1 MEVPQLNSILPD
13 ANILVSQTLHSWI
26 ALIAIETQGSWCFY
40 YTEDILNEAGYHR
53 RKRYP
58 ETASK
63 QIEDLRGR
71 LIHPNGPFKRI
82 ANFSIDSNVTY
93 PDEFDAHV
101 HSAAIHGN
109 VGIILT
115 NDKKGFKGLYKDPDD
130 CPYEVYS
137 ADEFLMLVAESA
149 PSVTDAVIKQQQE
162 YWKSC
167 YEKGK
172 SISLPKKLRKAECNM
187 FADYVCKRLQA
198 LY

>member
-26 ALIAIETQGSWCFY
+26 ALIAIETHGSWHFY

-53 RKRYP
+53 RRLYP

-63 QIEDLRGR
+63 QIEDLRDR
-71 LIHPNGPFKRI
+71 LIHPQGPFKKI
-82 ANFSIDSNVTY
+82 ANFSIDSNVSY
-93 PDEFDAHV
+93 PDKFDAHV

-109 VGIILT
+109 IGIIIT
-115 NDKKGFKGLYKDPDD
+115 NDSKGFKDLYTDPND

-137 ADEFLMLVAESA
+137 ADEFLMLVAESS
-149 PSVTDAVIKQQQE
+149 PTVTDAVIKQQQE
-162 YWKSC
+162 YWKGH
-167 YEKGK
+167 YEIGK
-172 SISLPKKLRKAECNM
+172 TISVPKKLRNAGCDM
-187 FADYVCKRLQA
+187 FADYVCKRLQV